1 MDRERDNGMEDASV
15 FFGRSGSVSGG
26 ARRVLQRAF
35 RDGSLV
41 PVVSVAIIL
50 AIMVTMAVMFQVYL
64 VRKITTRSGGEL
76 SWKMFQP
83 WRSAEQKYAG
93 RHGALSSGIELSHSD
108 SDPLDIELDERPPEF
123 PGKARHS
130 MLGNSFYLGEQKSF
144 CLFNSKNSGLS
155 RHGIV
160 YNLSSFPYHLCT
172 HAIYSS
178 ASVDGANSLQGS
190 NVEVDLLQNAFGK
203 FPGLK
208 AGNPFLR
215 VFIGVD
221 DDASLHR
228 ISHDAESV
236 VNFTLKSLRWV
247 IERRYDGI
255 FLRWSPP
262 LKEGAS
268 QFPALVSHMVNT
280 FKRVRGL
287 SVGVIV
293 PLTSDGRDFYADV
306 GHLLN
311 VLEPYSI
318 LVDPLTAGT
327 AGSGEGNSYFRS
339 FFPYTADSIAKYRDF
354 FARTV
359 ETERSKYNYICYP
372 VSIAGYSLALED
384 FAASSVVSRNRRS
397 SPPTITV
404 FQLKSGLA
412 VTPYDATCATTTDLR
427 ANVSI
432 RLKFVVLAARKSQ
445 WVAYQDKNSL
455 VQLLDALRQVTG
467 GAPCLGVWDPEWD
480 DISGHCSARGS
491 KPDPYPLTKTIFTDR
506 HRAPRLSATN

>member
-1 MDRERDNGMEDASV
+1 MEDASV

-50 AIMVTMAVMFQVYL
+50 AIMVTMAVMFQVGAP
-64 VRKITTRSGGEL
+64 IT
-76 SWKMFQP
+76 
-83 WRSAEQKYAG
+83 
-93 RHGALSSGIELSHSD
+93 
-108 SDPLDIELDERPPEF
+108 
-123 PGKARHS
+123 
-130 MLGNSFYLGEQKSF
+130 
-144 CLFNSKNSGLS
+144 
-155 RHGIV
+155 
-160 YNLSSFPYHLCT
+160 
-172 HAIYSS
+172 
-178 ASVDGANSLQGS
+178 
-190 NVEVDLLQNAFGK
+190 
-203 FPGLK
+203 
-208 AGNPFLR
+208 
-215 VFIGVD
+215 
-221 DDASLHR
+221 
-228 ISHDAESV
+228 
-236 VNFTLKSLRWV
+236 
-247 IERRYDGI
+247 
-255 FLRWSPP
+255 
-262 LKEGAS
+262 
-268 QFPALVSHMVNT
+268 
-280 FKRVRGL
+280 
-287 SVGVIV
+287 
-293 PLTSDGRDFYADV
+293 DFYADV

-311 VLEPYSI
+311 VLEPCSI

-397 SPPTITV
+397 SPPTIAV

-412 VTPYDATCATTTDLR
+412 VTPYDATCATATDLR

-506 HRAPRLSATN
+506 HRAPRLSATNGH

>member
-1 MDRERDNGMEDASV
+1 MEDPSV
-15 FFGRSGSVSGG
+15 FFGRSGGVSGG

-64 VRKITTRSGGEL
+64 VRKITMRSGSEVG
-76 SWKMFQP
+76 WNIFNP

-93 RHGALSSGIELSHSD
+93 RRAAQSSRVESLSHSD
-108 SDPLDIELDERPPEF
+108 SDPLDVELDERPPDF
-123 PGKARHS
+123 PGKPRHS
-130 MLGNSFYLGEQKSF
+130 MLGNSFYLSEQKSF
-144 CLFNSKNSGLS
+144 CLFNSKSSGLS
-155 RHGIV
+155 RHGVV

-172 HAIYSS
+172 HAIYNS
-178 ASVDGANSLQGS
+178 ASVDGSNSLQAS

-208 AGNPFLR
+208 SGNPFLR

-221 DDASLHR
+221 DDSSVHR

-236 VNFTLKSLRWV
+236 VNFTLKALRWV
-247 IERRYDGI
+247 IERRYDGL

-268 QFPALVSHMVNT
+268 QFPALVSHMVKT

-287 SVGVIV
+287 SVGVVV
-293 PLTSDGRDFYADV
+293 PLTSGGRDFYADV
-306 GHLLN
+306 AHLLN
-311 VLEPYSI
+311 VLEPYSM
-318 LVDPLTAGT
+318 LVDPLTADS
-327 AGSGEGNSYFRS
+327 GSSADANSYFRS
-339 FFPYTADSIAKYRDF
+339 FFPYTADSVAKYRDF

-359 ETERSKYNYICYP
+359 ETERTKYRHICYP
-372 VSIAGYSLALED
+372 VSISGYSLALED
-384 FAASSVVSRNRRS
+384 FAASSGGSRSRRS
-397 SPPTITV
+397 SPPSIAD
-404 FQLKSGLA
+404 FQVKSGLA

-432 RLKFVVLAARKSQ
+432 RLKFVVLAARKYQ

-455 VQLLDALRQVTG
+455 VQLLEALREVTG

-480 DISGHCSARGS
+480 DISGYCTAQGA
-491 KPDPYPLTKTIFTDR
+491 KPEPYPLTKTIFTER
-506 HRAPRLSATN
+506 HRVPRTSTSI

>member
-1 MDRERDNGMEDASV
+1 MEDP
-15 FFGRSGSVSGG
+15 SVSFGNGSGVTGG

-35 RDGSLV
+35 RDGSIV
-41 PVVSVAIIL
+41 PVLSVAIIL
-50 AIMVTMAVMFQVYL
+50 AIMITMAVMFQVYL
-64 VRKITTRSGGEL
+64 VKKITIRSGGEL
-76 SWKMFQP
+76 GWKMLQP
-83 WRSAEQKYAG
+83 WRSAEQKYSG
-93 RHGALSSGIELSHSD
+93 RHGAKSSGAEFFSSHSD
-108 SDPLDIELDERPPEF
+108 SDPLDVELDERPPEF
-123 PGKARHS
+123 PGKPRHS
-130 MLGNSFYLGEQKSF
+130 MLGNSFYLSEQKSF

-155 RHGIV
+155 RYGIV

-178 ASVDGANSLQGS
+178 ATVDSANSIQGS
-190 NVEVDLLQNAFGK
+190 NIEVDLLQNGFGK

-208 AGNPFLR
+208 SGNPFLR

-221 DDASLHR
+221 DDSSLHR

-236 VNFTLKSLRWV
+236 VNFTLKALRWV

-268 QFPALVSHMVNT
+268 QFPGLVSHMVKT

-293 PLTSDGRDFYADV
+293 PLTSDGRDFYADL

-318 LVDPLTAGT
+318 LVDPLTADS
-327 AGSGEGNSYFRS
+327 GSSGNANSYFRS

-359 ETERSKYNYICYP
+359 ETERTKYRHICYP

-384 FAASSVVSRNRRS
+384 FAASSGGSRNRKS
-397 SPPTITV
+397 SPPAV
-404 FQLKSGLA
+404 AAFQLKSGLA
-412 VTPYDATCATTTDLR
+412 VTPYDANCAIATDFR

-480 DISGHCSARGS
+480 DISGHCSAPGA
-491 KPDPYPLTKTIFTDR
+491 KPEPYPLTKTIFMDGHGASRATATER
-506 HRAPRLSATN
+506 H